1 MSPAAA
7 LRRPDVWCRA
17 VYVAVSYRLFTLT
30 GTLKTAVVPNKAG
43 RELVRNVVLIG
54 VCGSVLWLLSLL
66 VISAGGWNAGPV
78 YTSSTLLDAS
88 STRQLL

>member
-7 LRRPDVWCRA
+7 LRRPGVWCRA

-30 GTLKTAVVPNKAG
+30 GRLKTAVVPNKAG